1 MDYRVAYS
9 KMSDHAL
16 QELSRQQKDL
26 MEEAVLALKAEL
38 SVRGVSFLSAA
49 DPYARAYEALDGV
62 VVADHKIV
70 IPRSC
75 PRCLSQQA
83 DVPLVI
89 RSADS
94 KLQYRI
100 IYSRLVWRTYE
111 FLFCKPCASELKRSG
126 LQDPG
131 VWFQNLTGTGHQL
144 FCFAHTEYRQL
155 FLQANL

>member
-1 MDYRVAYS
+1 MDYRLPYS

-16 QELSRQQKDL
+16 QEDL
-26 MEEAVLALKAEL
+26 VEEAVLALKAEF
-38 SVRGVSFLSAA
+38 SVRGVPFLSAA
-49 DPYARAYEALDGV
+49 DPSARAYETLDGV
-62 VVADHKIV
+62 VVEDHRIV

-75 PRCLSQQA
+75 PRCLSQRA

-111 FLFCKPCASELKRSG
+111 FLFCEPCASELKRSG

-131 VWFQNLTGTGHQL
+131 VWFQSLTGTEHQL
-144 FCFAHTEYRQL
+144 FCFAHAEYRQL